1 MNSILDEIKPKKTKP
16 VRTVAAIMDDIQAV
30 SIDYRKA
37 RQVAIGTEREAL
49 DAEKFCSNSLIA
61 FRGGEENIDNPDNAR
76 GVYRNLG
83 DELTRATNLRNLSNL
98 LSKNEM
104 VIEARSILDPLFE
117 ELATAQENERN
128 EAAKAA
134 AAVQELRDAK
144 AAARVE
150 LEGQIGNHPL
160 VVQAAKKLEPF
171 RRKGELVH

>member
-1 MNSILDEIKPKKTKP
+1 MNSILDEIKPKKTKA
-16 VRTVAAIMDDIQAV
+16 VRNSTAIMDEIKTVPLAC
-30 SIDYRKA
+30 RRA
-37 RQVAIGTEREAL
+37 RQVALGAEIEANA
-49 DAEKFCSNSLIA
+49 AEQFCANSLIFSQSA
-61 FRGGEENIDNPDNAR
+61 TDNPDDAGEAR
-76 GVYRNLG
+76 GAHLSLG
-83 DELTRATNLRNLSNL
+83 GELSRATNLRNLSNL